1 MQYNQAVGL
10 RPCDCA
16 SSGSVGVCSALDGR
30 CHCKPHVERQSC
42 DRCRPGFFN
51 LQHVNTAGCQ
61 ACFCFGHSL
70 ACSPSNHYAAV
81 HITSDFL
88 EDQDGWLGKFSGGQE
103 YPLLWKEGEVY
114 LLPLTEE
121 DIGFYKAPE
130 KFLGH
135 QIHSYAQLISITFT
149 SETPELLPDHVTLLL
164 RGSGVTLTAD
174 LSPQTVLD
182 PNPRLTW
189 QQTFTV

>member
-1 MQYNQAVGL
+1 MRKGL
-10 RPCDCA
+10 W
-16 SSGSVGVCSALDGR
+16 SS
-30 CHCKPHVERQSC
+30 HH
-42 DRCRPGFFN
+42 
-51 LQHVNTAGCQ
+51 LQT
-61 ACFCFGHSL
+61 
-70 ACSPSNHYAAV
+70 
-81 HITSDFL
+81 
-88 EDQDGWLGKFSGGQE
+88 
-103 YPLLWKEGEVY
+103 
-114 LLPLTEE
+114 
-121 DIGFYKAPE
+121 E

-189 QQTFTV
+189 QQTFTVRPMLVFPSSAFTVKRSESGETGELRSGVTACGEQECNQSYSPADQLNFLPVAAPGTVFLPKKGFHWPPYNGKLAAADKNLNRQ